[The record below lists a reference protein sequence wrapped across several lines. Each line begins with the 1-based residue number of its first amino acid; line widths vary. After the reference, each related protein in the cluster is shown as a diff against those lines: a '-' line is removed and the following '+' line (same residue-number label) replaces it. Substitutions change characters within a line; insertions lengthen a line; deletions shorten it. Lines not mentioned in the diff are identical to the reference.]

1 MNPINNHVQ
10 TSPAPWKKAATLTLG
25 LGLLLGGLNT
35 QAATD
40 CNAVTEISTVEC
52 ESLLELYHSTNG
64 AQWENNDGWNVT
76 NTPCRWYGVTCENGG
91 VTAISLSDN
100 QLTGAIPDFSAL
112 PKLQKLELSN
122 NQLTGAIPDFSALTK
137 LRYLDLRNN
146 PICKDTNINYA
157 SWPIKQAKDWY
168 AENEVEAT
176 WQEELDGFP
185 NCPVNPPPTSVLT
198 VWPPQGMA
206 LLTIELD
213 ASPSE
218 GSIAQY
224 AWTIN
229 GQTFSGQTNS
239 TTLTEAGEYSIVLT
253 VTDPDGQTAGAQQRV
268 CPKPLPN

>member
-1 MNPINNHVQ
+1 
-10 TSPAPWKKAATLTLG
+10 
-25 LGLLLGGLNT
+25 
-35 QAATD
+35 
-40 CNAVTEISTVEC
+40 
-52 ESLLELYHSTNG
+52 
-64 AQWENNDGWNVT
+64 VT
-76 NTPCRWYGVTCENGG
+76 NTPCSWYGVSCENGG
-91 VTAISLSDN
+91 VTEIRLTYNQLTGAIPDFSALPNLQLLWLSGN